1 LHAEFA
7 VTNDTKKVGFN
18 IVENPDIT
26 KNVTVGYDAEN
37 NQLYVDCTISEIGN
51 KSRRNLTQL
60 APMKPVDGVVKI
72 QVLVDNSSLEVFGN
86 DGEKV
91 ISTMIYPDINATNL
105 SVFAEGKA
113 TIKALKIWDV
123 NQKK

>member
-1 LHAEFA
+1 MCIFA
-7 VTNDTKKVGFN
+7 QVEWLGQFW
-18 IVENPDIT
+18 IVSMFFQIIN
-26 KNVTVGYDAEN
+26 VGYDAEN
-37 NQLYVDCTISEIGN
+37 GQLYVDCTISEMGN
-51 KSRRNLTQL
+51 KSRRNLTQT
-60 APMKPVDGVVKI
+60 APMKPENGIVKI

-113 TIKALKIWDV
+113 TIKSMTIWDF
-123 NQKK
+123 NQHK